1 MTGRI
6 VITVGRCLR
15 LQRAVLLRQYSS
27 DTLSNGDPPGGREG
41 RRIAARKR
49 ALLDEVIRVD
59 HAGEFGANQ
68 IYAGQMAVLGNTTSG
83 PVIEVCLSVCL
94 FMFCCVCVCV
104 CVRSTGSE

>member
-1 MTGRI
+1 MTGRV
-6 VITVGRCLR
+6 VIAVGRCLR

-27 DTLSNGDPPGGREG
+27 DTLSDGDPPGGGVG

-59 HAGEFGANQ
+59 HAGEFGANK

-83 PVIEVCLSVCL
+83 PVIEVCLSVL
-94 FMFCCVCVCV
+94 VLLCVCVCV
-104 CVRSTGSE
+104 CAQYW

>member
-6 VITVGRCLR
+6 VIAVGRCLR
-15 LQRAVLLRQYSS
+15 LQRAVLPRQYSS
-27 DTLSNGDPPGGREG
+27 DTLSNGDPPGGGVG

-104 CVRSTGSE
+104 SVRSTGSE